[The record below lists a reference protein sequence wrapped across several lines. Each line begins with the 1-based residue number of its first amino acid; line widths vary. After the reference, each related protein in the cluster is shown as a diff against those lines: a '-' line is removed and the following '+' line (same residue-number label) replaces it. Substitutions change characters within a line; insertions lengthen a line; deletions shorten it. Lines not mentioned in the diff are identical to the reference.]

1 MVTKTIGLLV
11 EDFLERINE
20 ALQSQEDFSIE
31 SSIFPIG
38 SLGGIVL
45 ELVSEELGSEYGYI
59 KLRAWLAPE
68 ETPLDLRRIKVT
80 GVCGNLNIRENESEF
95 DFVDLGCIDM
105 LKEAMT
111 TSGNHKLDLQLT
123 FHLKAEMKTDNC
135 QWIIPRYGGV

>member
-20 ALQSQEDFSIE
+20 AVQSQEDFSIE

-38 SLGGIVL
+38 SLGGIIL

-95 DFVDLGCIDM
+95 DFVDLGIIDM